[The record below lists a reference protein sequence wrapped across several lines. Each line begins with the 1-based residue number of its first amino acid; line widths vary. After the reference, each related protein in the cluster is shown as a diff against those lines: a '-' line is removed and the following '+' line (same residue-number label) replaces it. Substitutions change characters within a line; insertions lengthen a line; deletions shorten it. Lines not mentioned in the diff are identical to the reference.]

1 MIFNQRCDLTT
12 IRFTDDYQVG
22 SVIENRSVKQPRLSS
37 RALLKHTVTCLAGN
51 YCYRLNAIGPRGY
64 TWLVGSDDDFAI
76 IGANRQIW
84 SPDALSKVDDLPF
97 SRLWYV

>member
-51 YCYRLNAIGPRGY
+51 YC
-64 TWLVGSDDDFAI
+64 
-76 IGANRQIW
+76 
-84 SPDALSKVDDLPF
+84 
-97 SRLWYV
+97 